1 MKYLLLTILMLG
13 SLLRS
18 DAQDLG
24 WAAQLGGTLFDH
36 AYAVMTDD
44 SGHVYTTG
52 SFEGFADLDP
62 GPAFNVFLSAGD
74 VDVFVSKL
82 DRDGQ
87 RWYRSWLRVH
97 RGW

>member
-1 MKYLLLTILMLG
+1 MKYILLTTLMLG

-62 GPAFNVFLSAGD
+62 GPAFGP
-74 VDVFVSKL
+74 
-82 DRDGQ
+82 
-87 RWYRSWLRVH
+87 LRLVVTPKIIVKH
-97 RGW
+97 YQLIQTATFT

>member
-1 MKYLLLTILMLG
+1 MLG

-44 SGHVYTTG
+44 LSHIYTTG
-52 SFEGFADLDP
+52 SFQGFAVLDP
-62 GPAFNVFLSAGD
+62 GP
-74 VDVFVSKL
+74 
-82 DRDGQ
+82 
-87 RWYRSWLRVH
+87 
-97 RGW
+97 